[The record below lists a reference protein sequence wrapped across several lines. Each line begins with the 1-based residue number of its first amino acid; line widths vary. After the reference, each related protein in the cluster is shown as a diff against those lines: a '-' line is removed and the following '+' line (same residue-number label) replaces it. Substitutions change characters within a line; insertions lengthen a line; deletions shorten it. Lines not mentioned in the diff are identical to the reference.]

1 MAGDSK
7 VFYIG
12 CAVFLVLFLALDHPT
27 SQVVSLVGFLYPA
40 YASVKAIESTDKDD
54 DTTWLMY
61 WVVYSSF
68 SIAEFYLDIVA
79 SWLPMYFLFKCAFL
93 VWCMYPCGSGYNG
106 SLLIYNKIIAP
117 FVKQHDAA
125 ITEAVDL
132 AKEKAEELKEK
143 YESGELMKEAE
154 KIKGMV
160 GDAIS
165 SATDK
170 KEE

>member
-1 MAGDSK
+1 MAADSK
-7 VFYIG
+7 VFYAG
-12 CAVFLVLFLALDHPT
+12 LAAFLALFLFLDHPT

-68 SIAEFYLDIVA
+68 SIAEIYIDIVA
-79 SWLPMYFLFKCAFL
+79 SWLPMYFLFKVAFL
-93 VWCMYPCGSGYNG
+93 VWCMYPCGDGWNG
-106 SLLIYNKIIAP
+106 SLLIYKKIIAP

-132 AKEKAEELKEK
+132 AKDKAEELKEK
-143 YESGELMKEAE
+143 YESGELMEEAQKLAEKAKEA
-154 KIKGMV
+154 IAG
-160 GDAIS
+160 
-165 SATDK
+165 DK
-170 KEE
+170 KDD